1 MVLIAAFISVV
12 FLYSLISRRLE
23 RTILTAP
30 ILFTVAGVLMAT
42 SPEALTELA
51 LDRKGLLLVAELGLV
66 MTLFT
71 DASRVAPRMLKGHT
85 NLPVRLLSTGM
96 LLTIIVGALCAMIVL
111 RTLTW
116 WEAGILAAILA
127 PTDAGLGQVIVNSKL
142 VPQRIRQALNV
153 EAGLNDGL
161 AVPFMMFFIALAVAQ
176 EESGG
181 ASVLARFL
189 LEQIG
194 YGALVGLGVGLAG
207 GWMLG
212 LARRKEWMAEPL
224 AQLGV
229 VALPLACVLA
239 SEAIGASMFIAAF
252 VAGLFTQAGF
262 SEVGK
267 HSVEFTEEWGQLL
280 NYFVFF
286 LFGLFVPRFW
296 AGLTF
301 AIVAYGVLSLTLI
314 RMIPV
319 AIALRGTGLSRP
331 TILFMAW
338 FGPRGLA
345 SIVLGLVYLEG
356 ETKLAGEP
364 TIKLAVAATV
374 LLSIFAHGLTGLPGI
389 SRYTTAIAKLNNDA
403 PEHEPPDLG
412 RNKIETH

>member
-1 MVLIAAFISVV
+1 MVLIAAFIAIV
-12 FLYSLISRRLE
+12 FLYSLVSRRLE
-23 RTILTAP
+23 QTILTAP
-30 ILFTVAGVLMAT
+30 ILFTAAGVLMAF
-42 SPEALTELA
+42 SPEALNELA
-51 LDRKGLLLVAELGLV
+51 LDRKSLLLVAELGLV

-96 LLTIIVGALCAMIVL
+96 LLTIALGALCAMIVL

-127 PTDAGLGQVIVNSKL
+127 PTDAGLGQMIVNSKH

-176 EESGG
+176 GESGG
-181 ASVLARFL
+181 GSVLTRVL
-189 LEQIG
+189 GEQIG
-194 YGALVGLGVGLAG
+194 YGTLVGLGVGLAG
-207 GWMLG
+207 GWLLG

-229 VALPLACVLA
+229 VALPLACVVA

-252 VAGLFTQAGF
+252 VAGLSAQAGF

-267 HSVEFTEEWGQLL
+267 HSVEFTEEWGQLF

-286 LFGLFVPRFW
+286 LFGLLVTRFW
-296 AGLTF
+296 TGFTF

-314 RMIPV
+314 RIVPV
-319 AIALRGTGLSRP
+319 AIALRGTRLSRP
-331 TILFMAW
+331 TVLFMGW

-356 ETKLAGEP
+356 ETNLPGES

-374 LLSIFAHGLTGLPGI
+374 LLSIFAHGFTALPGI
-389 SRYTTAIAKLNNDA
+389 SRYVTAIAKLNNGA
-403 PEHEPPDLG
+403 PEHEPPGPG
-412 RNKIETH
+412 RKEVEAR

>member
-1 MVLIAAFISVV
+1 MVLIAAFIAIV
-12 FLYSLISRRLE
+12 FLYSLVSRRLE
-23 RTILTAP
+23 QTILTAP
-30 ILFTVAGVLMAT
+30 ILFTAAGVLMAF
-42 SPEALTELA
+42 SPEVLNELA
-51 LDRKGLLLVAELGLV
+51 LDRKSLLLVAELGLV

-71 DASRVAPRMLKGHT
+71 DASRIAPRMLKGHT

-96 LLTIIVGALCAMIVL
+96 LLTIALGALCAMIVL

-127 PTDAGLGQVIVNSKL
+127 PTDAGLGQMIVNSKH

-161 AVPFMMFFIALAVAQ
+161 AVPFMMFFIALEVAQ
-176 EESGG
+176 EESAGG
-181 ASVLARFL
+181 SVLTRFL
-189 LEQIG
+189 VEQIG
-194 YGALVGLGVGLAG
+194 YGTLVGLGVGLAG
-207 GWMLG
+207 GWLLG

-252 VAGLFTQAGF
+252 VAGLSAQAGF

-280 NYFVFF
+280 NFFVFF
-286 LFGLFVPRFW
+286 LFGLLVTRFW
-296 AGLTF
+296 SEFTF

-314 RMIPV
+314 RMVPV

-356 ETKLAGEP
+356 ETNLPGES

-374 LLSIFAHGLTGLPGI
+374 LLSIFVHGLSALPGI
-389 SRYTTAIAKLNNDA
+389 SRYATAIAKLNNDA

-412 RNKIETH
+412 RKRAEVS